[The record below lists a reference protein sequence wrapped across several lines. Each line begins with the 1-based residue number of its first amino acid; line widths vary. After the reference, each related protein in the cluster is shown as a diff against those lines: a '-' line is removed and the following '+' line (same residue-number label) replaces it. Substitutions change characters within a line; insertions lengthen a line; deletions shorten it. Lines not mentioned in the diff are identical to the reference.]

1 MSFIKNTFGKVNTK
15 NGIVIALFFAMTLIL
30 WSSYNFSKKLKK
42 NERVKMEIL
51 AKAYDRFGIDDLNQD
66 FSLEVKIIESNY
78 DIPMI
83 VTNEKGEIT
92 MSRNLD
98 SIKSLE
104 PGYLQEELLIMKTQ
118 NTPIVLNYIK
128 DKKNIIYY
136 KDSNL
141 LTNLRFYPVLLILTL
156 LMFAVV
162 IYLVFK
168 SNKIADQNKLWSGM
182 AKETAHQIG
191 TPLSSLLGWV
201 ELMKMQNVDEEIVA
215 EVEKDVGRL
224 NIIAER
230 FSQIGSVPDLTPL
243 DLGSAAE
250 NIVDY
255 FKARSSKNIEFVFQ
269 KPSREMI
276 INANEQLL
284 SWVLENLIKNAV
296 DAMAGKGV
304 LEIQIKENNKLF
316 RVLVTDTGKG
326 MSWKQQKKV
335 FNPGFTTKKRGW
347 GLGLSLSRRIVEDY
361 HLGRIFVK
369 KSEINKGTTFEIQ
382 LNKV

>member
-1 MSFIKNTFGKVNTK
+1 MSSVKDVIGRLNTK
-15 NGIVIALFFAMTLIL
+15 NSIVTALFCAMTLIL

-51 AKAYDRFGIDDLNQD
+51 AKAYDRFGLDDLNQD

-83 VTNEKGEIT
+83 VTDEDDVIL

-98 SIKSLE
+98 SIKSLDDS
-104 PGYLQEELLIMKTQ
+104 YLAEQLLEMKTQ
-118 NTPIVLNYIK
+118 NVPIVLNYIK

-141 LTNLRFYPVLLILTL
+141 LTNLRYYPFVLILTL

-201 ELMKMQNVDEEIVA
+201 EIMKLQDVNPEIVE
-215 EVEKDVGRL
+215 EVEKDVERL

-230 FSQIGSVPDLTPL
+230 FSQIGSVPDLAPL
-243 DLGSAAE
+243 DLGVAVE
-250 NIVDY
+250 NIVSY
-255 FKARSSKNIEFVFQ
+255 FKARSSKNVQFNYEMPLNKIE
-269 KPSREMI
+269 
-276 INANEQLL
+276 INANEQLM

-296 DAMAGKGV
+296 DAMSGKGS
-304 LEIQIKENNKLF
+304 LKIQIKENNKLIS
-316 RVLVTDTGKG
+316 VLVTDTGKG
-326 MSWKQQKKV
+326 ISWKQQKKV

-347 GLGLSLSRRIVEDY
+347 GLGLSLSKRIVEDY
-361 HLGRIFVK
+361 HSGKIFVK
-369 KSEINKGTTFEIQ
+369 KSEVNKGTTFEIQ
-382 LNKV
+382 LNKS